1 MMKHLGRELLTTEH
15 VHHINGNKLDNR
27 IENLILLTNKEH
39 SKLHAEQ
46 KSQNSKRVCVLCNEY
61 KKHHARGLCDTCYH
75 KILMLGELKKY
86 ELTRE

>member
-39 SKLHAEQ
+39 SKLHAKE
-46 KSQNSKRVCVLCNEY
+46 KSEKSKRVCLLCKEY
-61 KKHHARGLCDTCYH
+61 KEHHARGLCDTCYH
-75 KILMLGELKKY
+75 KILMAGELSRY
-86 ELTRE
+86 ELTKE